1 MGSFSSDSLTQALGQ
16 GGAEGRGDQKE
27 IRVDLPFV
35 SKAML

>member
-16 GGAEGRGDQKE
+16 GGAEGRGDQE